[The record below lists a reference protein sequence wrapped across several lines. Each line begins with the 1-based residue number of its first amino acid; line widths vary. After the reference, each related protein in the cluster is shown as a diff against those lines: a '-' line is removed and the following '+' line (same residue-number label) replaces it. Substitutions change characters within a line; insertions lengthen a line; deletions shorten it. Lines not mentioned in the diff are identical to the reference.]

1 MPYIYKGRFIKQM
14 LNNNKTYENSNLRD
28 VQITFNEG
36 VCRVYKAN
44 ERELIKYKGAFNF
57 GIGSV
62 GVAHY
67 FQFYNNNISIDRIIN
82 VPLNN
87 KIDTQ
92 DIVEINDMYYVIRR
106 IQYKDNKKPDYL
118 AISLQRSPF
127 NFIDKT
133 GESNGNE

>member
-1 MPYIYKGRFIKQM
+1 M

-36 VCRVYKAN
+36 ICSVFEAK
-44 ERELIKYKGAFNF
+44 ERELISYKGDFNF
-57 GIGSV
+57 SIGSV

-67 FQFYNNNISIDRIIN
+67 FEFYNNNISIDRIIN
-82 VPLNN
+82 VPINN

-92 DIVEINDMYYVIRR
+92 DIIEINNVFYRVQR
-106 IQYKDNKKPDYL
+106 IQYKDNKKPNYL

-133 GESNGNE
+133 SRCNCEKN